1 MKQSRCDVWQSTLR
15 HACSVVQEQHQEM
28 YCLSLIQEQVTPTS
42 VTGTF
47 AERSPFQSTRPT
59 ELASQS
65 LESQQSLGGS
75 SFQGTLTDRH
85 FVLPIPETC
94 QS

>member
-1 MKQSRCDVWQSTLR
+1 MS
-15 HACSVVQEQHQEM
+15 
-28 YCLSLIQEQVTPTS
+28 SLIEHTKTCMDCVTRATPRDVLRSLLQEQVTPTS

-59 ELASQS
+59 ELTSQS

-75 SFQGTLTDRH
+75 SFQGTLTNRH